1 MRYRLKNSCFL
12 FVFVVSYLD
21 LSVIGEGEDG
31 DLIEGRGHVR
41 R

>member
-1 MRYRLKNSCFL
+1 MRYRLKYLCFL
-12 FVFVVSYLD
+12 FVFIVLYLR

-31 DLIEGRGHVR
+31 DLIEDRGHVR